1 MDYNLVTHEVKV
13 KEDTLKLPV
22 LKLAWRA
29 AIVSS
34 IREIEHDDGV
44 DDITSGMSEMMAAP
58 VRPSPRK

>member
-1 MDYNLVTHEVKV
+1 MV
-13 KEDTLKLPV
+13 KEEKLNLPV

-34 IREIEHDDGV
+34 IREIERDDGV
-44 DDITSGMSEMMAAP
+44 NDITSGVSAMMGAP